1 MIKLTLTEALEMLQN
16 TELWTVTKTFQV
28 FDVAPRMQEIFC
40 DDHSTHEE
48 IMQVFGEGE
57 VLAVNGDIKIRYT
70 ESWSYDQDDKDS
82 LHMEML
88 DSDALQIE
96 GAELVDEDGDS
107 LDFSQEMW
115 HEWYNLPKVFSD
127 VDYSSVMESNVWFL
141 NKC

>member
-16 TELWTVTKTFQV
+16 TELWTITKTVQV

-40 DDHSTHEE
+40 DDYSTHEE
-48 IMQVFGEGE
+48 IMQVFGEGEGE

-82 LHMEML
+82 FYMEML

-107 LDFSQEMW
+107 LNFSQEMW

-127 VDYSSVMESNVWFL
+127 MDYSSVMEL
-141 NKC
+141 NL